1 MQSFR
6 HPSFVVKSIC
16 LERANVPFHLCIRHS
31 SFVYCSD
38 RSNSAVFSPF
48 YPSSVIRHPSL
59 QFLWEIWDIFIND
72 KDPSSVIRHPSL
84 TCRTYLIVLFLTKMF
99 LTEISLTKMSL
110 RKMSLSLCDQ
120 GPETKWSLP
129 VFPFS
134 ILFTKMSL
142 NKMSLTKMSLSLRFR
157 AFFRHPSLVDP
168 SSVVRHSFLIEKK

>member
-1 MQSFR
+1 MYLF
-6 HPSFVVKSIC
+6 IC
-16 LERANVPFHLCIRHS
+16 VSVIRHS
-31 SFVYCSD
+31 SIAQTEAILRFFPLFI
-38 RSNSAVFSPF
+38 RH
-48 YPSSVIRHPSL
+48 PSSVIRHYNFFGRSEISL
-59 QFLWEIWDIFIND
+59 SMTKIRH
-72 KDPSSVIRHPSL
+72 PSSVIRHPSL